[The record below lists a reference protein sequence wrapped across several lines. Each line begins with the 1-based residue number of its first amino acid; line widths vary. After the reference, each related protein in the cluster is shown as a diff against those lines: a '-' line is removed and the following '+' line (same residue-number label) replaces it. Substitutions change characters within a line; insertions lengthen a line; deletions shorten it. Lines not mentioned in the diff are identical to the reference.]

1 MNEEWDIDQPL
12 KVVSPEFQKFFV
24 GARVQKQMYGKKL
37 KNPVLLVKNDS
48 WNLALLP
55 GTTVAVSQSFEV
67 AVSQSFEMTPDT
79 LIKLVSKCCCKVL
92 FFSCSNTCK

>member
-55 GTTVAVSQSFEV
+55 GTTVAVSQSFE
-67 AVSQSFEMTPDT
+67 MTPDT
-79 LIKLVSKCCCKVL
+79 LIKLVSKRCCKVL

>member
-55 GTTVAVSQSFEV
+55 GTTVAVSQSFE
-67 AVSQSFEMTPDT
+67 MTPDT

>member
-37 KNPVLLVKNDS
+37 KNTVLLVKNDS

-55 GTTVAVSQSFEV
+55 GTTV

-92 FFSCSNTCK
+92 FFSCFNTCK

>member
-55 GTTVAVSQSFEV
+55 GTTVAVSQSFE
-67 AVSQSFEMTPDT
+67 MTPDT

-92 FFSCSNTCK
+92 FFSCFNTCK